1 MAHPIYKGSREKWTY
16 YVGLLSKPADPTALS
31 SEYSFHYLLK

>member
-1 MAHPIYKGSREKWTY
+1 MVFGEALAVGVG
-16 YVGLLSKPADPTALS
+16 VGLLSKPADPTALS